1 MSSPLGVRRVRDPRD
16 RPPRGCLQSR
26 KLVSGRPVGSRHD
39 HRRDRAKPALS
50 HSRAKQCARP
60 APPDAFEMDE
70 DHEPTSTGPSS
81 LSLSGK
87 SSAVRSTGYRQSPR
101 KSQTPRR
108 FKATVTTSSS
118 SLLLPSSSSSL
129 VGESRR
135 SCFARAT
142 RMSILSVASLCRC
155 KFDRGSGSQGDS
167 RESGRLGGGHL
178 LVVGGACALRIGGSY
193 RSRVFAAEP

>member
-142 RMSILSVASLCRC
+142 RMSILSAAPCIARQAGRSFPTRAT
-155 KFDRGSGSQGDS
+155 RGRVRKPIDQ
-167 RESGRLGGGHL
+167 RTPKQPITATESG
-178 LVVGGACALRIGGSY
+178 LVFVAQAQR
-193 RSRVFAAEP
+193 